1 MILPKVPLMPLT
13 PKDRQFLQIIGH
25 LKIYLLLTALAVF
38 LYLLCSP
45 ATEIR
50 STTTVICVALC
61 AVFWLTQRL
70 LSLITLLDLELT
82 RMTNALKHALSEKL
96 RK

>member
-1 MILPKVPLMPLT
+1 MPLT
-13 PKDRQFLQIIGH
+13 PQDRQFLQIINH
-25 LKIYLLLTALAVF
+25 LKIYLLLIAVAVF
-38 LYLLCSP
+38 FYLLFSP

-50 STTTVICVALC
+50 TTTTVVCVTLC

-82 RMTNALKHALSEKL
+82 RVTNALKRAVPEEQH
-96 RK
+96 R